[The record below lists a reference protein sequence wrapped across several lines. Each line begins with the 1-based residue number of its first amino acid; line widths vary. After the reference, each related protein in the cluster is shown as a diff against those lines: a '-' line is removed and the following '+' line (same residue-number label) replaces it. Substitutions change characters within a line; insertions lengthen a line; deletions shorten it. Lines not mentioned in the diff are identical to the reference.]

1 MPFILKTQE
10 TLQRREQKEFK
21 IRETKKRN
29 VKMPSSKCHVATA
42 RMNSAAE
49 MTLGPPRS
57 WLWTEKGLRRPYRQL
72 MAD

>member
-1 MPFILKTQE
+1 M
-10 TLQRREQKEFK
+10 QRREQKEFK

-29 VKMPSSKCHVATA
+29 VKMPSSKCNVATA
-42 RMNSAAE
+42 SVNSAAE

-57 WLWTEKGLRRPYRQL
+57 RLWMEKGLRRPYRQL